1 MNRLSFWGRSEKIAI
16 FFTLS
21 PNRESVH
28 RLVLGRLTNGEGL
41 NPRGL
46 LIGIEKSASKHTSSA
61 DQNTF
66 YIYWFLTYLQNAIIN
81 RNNFNTSVG
90 GIYYFVCR

>member
-46 LIGIEKSASKHTSSA
+46 LIGIEKAPRNILAVLIKTRF
-61 DQNTF
+61 TF
-66 YIYWFLTYLQNAIIN
+66 TGF
-81 RNNFNTSVG
+81 
-90 GIYYFVCR
+90 

>member
-28 RLVLGRLTNGEGL
+28 RLVLGRLINGEGL

-46 LIGIEKSASKHTSSA
+46 LIGIEKAPRNILAVLIKTRF
-61 DQNTF
+61 TF
-66 YIYWFLTYLQNAIIN
+66 TVFELT
-81 RNNFNTSVG
+81 FKTP
-90 GIYYFVCR
+90 